1 MSWSSNRKTLYF
13 IIVLFVIIV
22 LIALPIFFLVYK
34 APTCFD
40 GKRNGNETGVDCG
53 GSCSRLCASA
63 FLPASV
69 SWSRYEE
76 IAPSLYN
83 LAAYIINPNPEGEAK
98 NVPFKFSLYD
108 NHGIPIEEYTGYVDL
123 PPHRNS
129 LAFIGAINVKNRK
142 IGKVTFEFTDAPQW
156 RKRVDPLSSLVI
168 SAKDYS
174 EDESGS
180 SLMVG
185 LKNTGSSPINKITV
199 FAVLF
204 GGDGN
209 ALGFSKTVVDGIYS
223 GQTTTAPF
231 TWPIDRKG
239 EVVSIEIIPVAE

>member
-13 IIVLFVIIV
+13 IIVLFVVIV

-34 APTCFD
+34 APNCFD

-63 FLPASV
+63 FLPANI

-76 IAPSLYN
+76 IAPDLYN

-98 NVPFKFSLYD
+98 NVPYKFNLYD
-108 NHGIPIEEYTGYVDL
+108 NHGIPIEEYTGYVDI
-123 PPHRNS
+123 PPHRNT
-129 LAFIGAINVKNRK
+129 LAFTGAINVKNRK
-142 IGKVTFEFTDAPQW
+142 IGKVTFEFTGSPEW
-156 RKRVDPLSSLVI
+156 HKRVDPLSNLVI
-168 SAKDYS
+168 SAKDYT
-174 EDESGS
+174 EDDVGS

-185 LKNTGSSPINKITV
+185 LKNSGVSSMRKIAV

-204 GGDGN
+204 GDDGN
-209 ALGFSKTVVDGIYS
+209 ALGFSKTVVDGIP
-223 GQTTTAPF
+223 GGKTVTAPF
-231 TWPIDRKG
+231 TWPINRQGK
-239 EVVSIEIIPVAE
+239 VVSIEIIPVAE